1 MNKKDL
7 WVGLNERARKGLTP
21 RNYKSGTLGQR
32 IAESGVDAG
41 ELTAS
46 RSKTELKKVWI
57 PGVEIFSRATHPQR
71 HRGSF
76 CELARQSEGIPRKV
90 QALATELVSGA
101 IVRHHRKGISYP
113 S

>member
-1 MNKKDL
+1 MNKKHL
-7 WVGLNERARKGLTP
+7 WVGLDERARKGLTP

-41 ELTAS
+41 ELTVS

-57 PGVEIFSRATHPQR
+57 PGAEIFSRETHPQR

-76 CELARQSEGIPRKV
+76 GELARQSEGILGKRSEEH
-90 QALATELVSGA
+90 TSELQSQFHLVC
-101 IVRHHRKGISYP
+101 RLL
-113 S
+113 

>member
-1 MNKKDL
+1 MKKKDL

-57 PGVEIFSRATHPQR
+57 PGVEIFSRETHPQL

-76 CELARQSEGIPRKV
+76 GELARQSQGILCKIRLLPRHWS
-90 QALATELVSGA
+90 AARRFATAPNS
-101 IVRHHRKGISYP
+101 S
-113 S
+113 